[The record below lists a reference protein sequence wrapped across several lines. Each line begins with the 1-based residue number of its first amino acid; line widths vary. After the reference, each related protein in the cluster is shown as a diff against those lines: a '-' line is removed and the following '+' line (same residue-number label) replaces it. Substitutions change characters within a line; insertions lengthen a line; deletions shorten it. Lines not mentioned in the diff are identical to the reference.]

1 MLPHH
6 HRRHKLPHVASLLI
20 KSRNRVFSRSL
31 SFFTSSFCISRPHN
45 LQNYTRMDR
54 YDQTKLLLSGIV
66 IGAGAVLAV
75 QTISSVRRQDPTK
88 KTQILKEDIRNGLE
102 DCIGNTPL
110 IRIKHLSE
118 ATGCEILGKAE
129 VLYAVYFV
137 CVPIFTYD
145 KNSSWSPVV
154 Q

>member
-1 MLPHH
+1 
-6 HRRHKLPHVASLLI
+6 
-20 KSRNRVFSRSL
+20 
-31 SFFTSSFCISRPHN
+31 
-45 LQNYTRMDR
+45 MDR

-75 QTISSVRRQDPTK
+75 QTISSVRRQDSTK

-129 VLYAVYFV
+129 VLYTVYF
-137 CVPIFTYD
+137 VPIFTND
-145 KNSSWSPVV
+145 KIVPGARWFSERPSGA
-154 Q
+154 